1 MKKLFVLLLIILPF
15 NLAVAEKQTTFDND
29 IFNKAQSDGKTVVV
43 SSWIKYCTSCASQMK
58 ALKNVEKDFN
68 NLVYLNFDVREK
80 EIAKQLNIQ
89 FQTTLVIYKNN
100 KIESVVLSSGEKI
113 DADFFVDCSGLTK
126 VLIKHLSD
134 EIVSYDKYLPLN
146 EAIIYDVD
154 TDEDSISPY
163 TTSKTMDS
171 GWKFK
176 IQKAEGTGRGYTYS
190 NSFSDETKSLE
201 ELNKFYGKM

>member
-29 IFNKAQSDGKTVVV
+29 VFNKAQSDGKTVVV

-58 ALKNVEKDFN
+58 ALNNVEKDFN

-100 KIESVVLSSGEKI
+100 KEVYRSLGELSKDKIYKAINSVI
-113 DADFFVDCSGLTK
+113 
-126 VLIKHLSD
+126 
-134 EIVSYDKYLPLN
+134 
-146 EAIIYDVD
+146 
-154 TDEDSISPY
+154 
-163 TTSKTMDS
+163 
-171 GWKFK
+171 
-176 IQKAEGTGRGYTYS
+176 
-190 NSFSDETKSLE
+190 
-201 ELNKFYGKM
+201 